1 MSGERRPQESAR
13 WSEARV
19 EERLRSLEL
28 FGMRFGLERM
38 RRLMTALGSPQL
50 AFPAIQVLGTNG
62 KSSTTRMAAA
72 ILSAHGLRTGAYLS
86 PHLVSYRERLLI
98 DGRPIDADSFAAGVA
113 RASRGAE
120 RVERTLADDD
130 RVTQFELLTAAALSE
145 LAEQHVDV
153 AVVEAGLGG
162 RFDATSVIDSPISV
176 LTNVGLE
183 HQRWLGPTIA
193 DIAGEKLAV
202 LAPGGTLVLGRRVDP
217 EVLVLAERLATE
229 RGARIVH
236 AAEGS
241 WRLAA
246 AGAFQQDNFAL
257 ALAAAGVQLA
267 ALGRGL
273 DERAVALAAAQ
284 TLVPGRLEI
293 VSEDPLTVF
302 DGAHNA
308 DATRA
313 LLASLDEV
321 IPPGPLALVI
331 GVLDDK
337 DAAAMLTTL
346 LPRASRAYFTA
357 PPSTRALP
365 AATLQ
370 SLAAQL
376 GFAESSVEPRP
387 SRALAAAQDWARAN
401 AASVLATGSVYL
413 VGDLTAARGETQEK
427 EARK

>member
-273 DERAVALAAAQ
+273 TSA
-284 TLVPGRLEI
+284 
-293 VSEDPLTVF
+293 
-302 DGAHNA
+302 
-308 DATRA
+308 
-313 LLASLDEV
+313 
-321 IPPGPLALVI
+321 
-331 GVLDDK
+331 
-337 DAAAMLTTL
+337 
-346 LPRASRAYFTA
+346 
-357 PPSTRALP
+357 
-365 AATLQ
+365 
-370 SLAAQL
+370 
-376 GFAESSVEPRP
+376 P
-387 SRALAAAQDWARAN
+387 SRSQRRRHWSPA
-401 AASVLATGSVYL
+401 GS
-413 VGDLTAARGETQEK
+413 RS
-427 EARK
+427 